1 MGNSA
6 PQRKVRNEPLVGSGG
21 EAQHNGVN
29 SGGRTVCLCVAFD
42 YSQDTLDNA
51 GCGPLSCTPD
61 AMRFAALAKQCGAE
75 VSEFYD
81 NADVPSQGFPDRDMI
96 FSWIQQ
102 QAQELGPQD
111 TFIWFYAGH
120 GNGCDDEDGDE
131 EDGQDEEL
139 CFVTPDGYYNAMK
152 DDWISELLA
161 SFDPD
166 CHILV
171 VTDCCHSATVC
182 DLDNPDMA
190 GRPVVHLAAVK
201 DEQCAQDL
209 GDGGAFTSSLLETIE
224 TYVEEGTSAFSLTEI
239 FNRTHDDFSDR
250 FAEQDFCIELTID
263 FDPDTFM
270 WPLIPQPGYQ
280 CATLLD

>member
-1 MGNSA
+1 MGNSPPA
-6 PQRKVRNEPLVGSGG
+6 SKVRNEPLVGLGG
-21 EAQHNGVN
+21 DIIQTGVQA
-29 SGGRTVCLCVAFD
+29 GGRTVVLCVAFD
-42 YSQDTLDNA
+42 YGQDALDNA

-61 AMRFAALAKQCGAE
+61 AMRFAALARLCGAE
-75 VSEFYD
+75 VTTFFD
-81 NADVPSQGFPDRDMI
+81 NPACPSQGFPDKDMI

-102 QAQELGPQD
+102 TSMVLGPND

-120 GNGCDDEDGDE
+120 GNGAEDDDGDE
-131 EDGQDEEL
+131 DDGQDEEL
-139 CFVTPDGYYNAMK
+139 CFVTREGYYNPMK
-152 DDWISELLA
+152 DDDISGLLQ
-161 SFDPD
+161 SFDPE

-182 DLDNPDMA
+182 DLECDELA

-224 TYVEEGTSAFSLTEI
+224 TYVEEGVDCFSLTDI

-250 FAEQDFCIELTID
+250 FAEQDFCIELTPEY
-263 FDPDTFM
+263 DPDSFM
-270 WPLIPQPGYQ
+270 WPLIPPRGYQ

>member
-1 MGNSA
+1 MGNQQ
-6 PQRKVRNEPLVGSGG
+6 PQRKVKNEPLVGGGG
-21 EAQHNGVN
+21 EAVATGLH
-29 SGGRTVCLCVAFD
+29 SGGRCVVLCVAFD
-42 YSQDTLDNA
+42 YGPDAEENA

-61 AMRFAALAKQCGAE
+61 ATRFARLAKLCGAE

-81 NADVPSQGFPDRDMI
+81 NAEVPSLGFPDRDMI

-102 QAQELGPQD
+102 KAQELGPDD
-111 TFIWFYAGH
+111 TFVWFYAGH
-120 GNGCDDEDGDE
+120 GNGCEDEDGDE

-139 CFVTPDGYYNAMK
+139 CFVTQDGYYNAMK
-152 DDWISELLA
+152 DDWISQLLQ
-161 SFDPD
+161 SFNPE

-182 DLDNPDMA
+182 DLENDNMA
-190 GRPVVHLAAVK
+190 GRPIVHLAAVK

-224 TYVEEGTSAFSLTEI
+224 TYVEEGVDQFTLTDL

-250 FAEQDFCIELTID
+250 FAEQDFCIELTPGY
-263 FDPDTFM
+263 DPDTFM
-270 WPLIPQPGYQ
+270 WPLVPPAGYQ
-280 CATLLD
+280 CATMLD

>member
-1 MGNSA
+1 MGNTQ
-6 PQRKVRNEPLVGSGG
+6 PQRKVKNEPLVGHGG
-21 EAQHNGVN
+21 DPHPAGLHG
-29 SGGRTVCLCVAFD
+29 GGRCVVLCVAFD
-42 YSQDTLDNA
+42 YNDQALENG

-61 AMRFAALAKQCGAE
+61 AMRFAALAKLCGAE
-75 VSEFYD
+75 VAEFYD
-81 NADVPSQGFPDRDMI
+81 NPEIPSLDFPDRDMI

-102 QAQELGPQD
+102 KSQELGPDD

-120 GNGCDDEDGDE
+120 GNGAEDDDGDE

-139 CFVTPDGYYNAMK
+139 CFVTRDGYYNAMK
-152 DDWISELLA
+152 DDLISELLQ
-161 SFDPD
+161 SFHPET
-166 CHILV
+166 HILV

-182 DLDNPDMA
+182 DLENEEMN

-224 TYVEEGTSAFSLTEI
+224 TYVEEGNGAFSLTDI

-250 FAEQDFCIELTID
+250 FAEQDFCIELTTD
-263 FDPDTFM
+263 YDPDTFM
-270 WPLIPQPGYQ
+270 WPLIPGPGYQ

>member
-1 MGNSA
+1 MGNSQPA
-6 PQRKVRNEPLVGSGG
+6 RKVRNEPLVGSGG
-21 EAQHNGVN
+21 EIVET
-29 SGGRTVCLCVAFD
+29 SGRCVVLCIAFD
-42 YSQDTLDNA
+42 YGQDALDNA

-61 AMRFAALAKQCGAE
+61 AMRFASLAKQCGAE
-75 VSEFYD
+75 VTAFYD
-81 NADVPSQGFPDRDMI
+81 KQIGGSQGFPDRDMV

-102 QAQELGPQD
+102 KSQELGPDD

-120 GNGCDDEDGDE
+120 GNGATDEDGDE
-131 EDGQDEEL
+131 DDGQDEEL
-139 CFVTPDGYYNAMK
+139 CFVTEDGYYNPLK
-152 DDWISELLA
+152 DDLISELLA
-161 SFDPD
+161 NFNEE

-182 DLDNPDMA
+182 DLDNEAMK

-224 TYVEEGTSAFSLTEI
+224 TYVEEGVSLFSLTDI

-263 FDPDTFM
+263 YDPDTFM

>member
-1 MGNSA
+1 MGNA
-6 PQRKVRNEPLVGSGG
+6 QPQRKVKNEPLVGHGG
-21 EAQHNGVN
+21 EPYATGLH
-29 SGGRTVCLCVAFD
+29 SGGRCVVLCVAFD
-42 YSQDTLDNA
+42 YGQEALDNA

-61 AMRFAALAKQCGAE
+61 ASRFASLAKQCGAE
-75 VSEFYD
+75 VSFFCD
-81 NADVPSQGFPDRDMI
+81 NPDVPSLGFPDRDMI

-102 QAQELGPQD
+102 KAQELGPED

-120 GNGCDDEDGDE
+120 GNGADDEDGDE
-131 EDGQDEEL
+131 ADGQDEEL
-139 CFVTPDGYYNAMK
+139 CFVTQDGYYNPMK
-152 DDWISELLA
+152 DDWIAQLIQ
-161 SFDPD
+161 SFDPET
-166 CHILV
+166 HILV

-182 DLDNPDMA
+182 DLENADMA

-224 TYVEEGTSAFSLTEI
+224 TYVEEGNDAFSLTDI

-250 FAEQDFCIELTID
+250 FAEQDFCIELTPEY
-263 FDPDTFM
+263 DPDTFM
-270 WPLIPQPGYQ
+270 WPLIPPPGYQ